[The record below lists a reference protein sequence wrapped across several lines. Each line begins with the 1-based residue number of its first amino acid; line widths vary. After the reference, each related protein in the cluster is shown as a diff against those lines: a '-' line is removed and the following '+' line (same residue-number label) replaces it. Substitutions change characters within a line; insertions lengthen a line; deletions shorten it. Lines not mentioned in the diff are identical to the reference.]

1 MAEGKKPAWTARPA
15 GSGTFIISK
24 PKRNKVK
31 MRAQRVKNK
40 RRAR

>member
-1 MAEGKKPAWTARPA
+1 MAEGKKREWAARPA
-15 GSGTFIISK
+15 GSGTFIITK

-31 MRAQRVKNK
+31 MRASRIKNN